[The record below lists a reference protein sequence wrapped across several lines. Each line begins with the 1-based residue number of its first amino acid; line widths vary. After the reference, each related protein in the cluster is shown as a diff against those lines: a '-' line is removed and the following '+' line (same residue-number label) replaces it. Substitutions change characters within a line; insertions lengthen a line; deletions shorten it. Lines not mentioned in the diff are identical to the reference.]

1 MLSSEQNPE
10 PPKRLMVGENAIE
23 VGPVGMTARILV
35 AEDNHINQKIITAIL
50 TEFAYEFDIVDNGG
64 KALEAVRDGSYD
76 LVLMDLEMPEMDG
89 MEATAWIR
97 DQISSNIPI
106 IAVTANADHWEE
118 TEILGAGMN
127 AMVAKPLNAMA
138 LIQAIDEQIN
148 GSAEIIEL
156 PVDSGP
162 ADDEM
167 AMMMAMEAEAE
178 QGTPAPQAPP
188 TEGMDIAA
196 VEKAMEHLDAIAK
209 VTDDAGDTIVGALE
223 EIEKALSELQ
233 DDPSPSRFYD
243 LCNAI
248 EEKML
253 DAMQACGFTDLVAQ
267 KIKTAR
273 ESMDPNAGDAQEGA
287 GAGFSQD
294 DIDSLFD

>member
-10 PPKRLMVGENAIE
+10 PLKRLMVGENAIE

-64 KALEAVRDGSYD
+64 KALEAVRDGNYD

-97 DQISSNIPI
+97 DQISSDIPI
-106 IAVTANADHWEE
+106 IAVTANADHWKEAD
-118 TEILGAGMN
+118 ILRGGMN

-138 LIQAIDEQIN
+138 LMQAIDEQIN
-148 GSAEIIEL
+148 GPAKMIEL
-156 PVDSGP
+156 PGGAAEADP
-162 ADDEM
+162 DDEM
-167 AMMMAMEAEAE
+167 AMVMAMEAEAGA
-178 QGTPAPQAPP
+178 QAVQAP
-188 TEGMDIAA
+188 TEEMDIAA

-223 EIEKALSELQ
+223 EIEKALAELQ
-233 DDPSPSRFYD
+233 GDPSPSRFYD
-243 LCNAI
+243 LCNSI

-273 ESMDPNAGDAQEGA
+273 ESIDPKAGNAQEGA